1 MAANQPEA
9 PRGESAEARRH
20 ESAGAHSPGR
30 DPLPQRGVALALSG
44 GAARGMA
51 HIGVLKALERAGTP
65 PRLVAGTSYGAII
78 AALYALCGS
87 ALEVER
93 VTRTQD
99 VAEIWRQ
106 SLDFGLHR
114 GALINGRRLTE
125 WLDRKFFMGATFA
138 DTALPL
144 AVACTDLKSR
154 SLVTISNGSVAEAV
168 RASCAL
174 PGIFAPVRQGGRT
187 LIDGGFLE
195 PIPFRAL
202 AGAPGAVRLGV
213 QAGGDVRR
221 SKLVRSIRHFNVSR
235 PGRALRRRA
244 DATTGDGAR
253 SQLLRG
259 VSISLS
265 SYSRGV
271 RIPAGATL
279 LRVDPAIAWWDFHRS
294 PSAIAAGERA
304 AELLLTEGGL
314 LAAAT
319 SPEPGVGSGA

>member
-1 MAANQPEA
+1 MAASYPEA
-9 PRGESAEARRH
+9 PRQGSAKARGSAEARSRGPT
-20 ESAGAHSPGR
+20 S
-30 DPLPQRGVALALSG
+30 LPQRGVALALSG

-78 AALYALCGS
+78 AALYALSGN

-106 SLDFGLHR
+106 GLDFGLHR

-125 WLDRKFFMGATFA
+125 WLDRKFFMGAPFM

-154 SLVTISNGSVAEAV
+154 SLVTIRSGSVADAV

-174 PGIFAPVRQGGRT
+174 PGIFAPGQQEGRT

-202 AGAPGAVRLGV
+202 ASAPAAVHLGV
-213 QAGGDVRR
+213 QAGVDVRR
-221 SKLVRSIRHFNVSR
+221 SKIVRTIRRFNVSR
-235 PGRALRRRA
+235 AGRALRRRA
-244 DATTGDGAR
+244 DAATGDGAL

-271 RIPAGATL
+271 RVPAGATL

-314 LAAAT
+314 LAAAM

>member
-1 MAANQPEA
+1 MAASYPEA
-9 PRGESAEARRH
+9 PQNGSAEARSRGH
-20 ESAGAHSPGR
+20 AA
-30 DPLPQRGVALALSG
+30 PLPPRGVALALSG

-78 AALYALCGS
+78 AALYALSGS

-93 VTRTQD
+93 ITRTQD

-106 SLDFGLHR
+106 GLDFGLHR

-138 DTALPL
+138 DAALPL

-154 SLVTISNGSVAEAV
+154 SLVTIRSGSVAEAV

-174 PGIFAPVRQGGRT
+174 PGIFAPVHREDRT

-195 PIPFRAL
+195 AIPFRAL
-202 AGAPGAVRLGV
+202 ASAPAAVHLGV
-213 QAGGDVRR
+213 QAGVDVRR
-221 SKLVRSIRHFNVSR
+221 SKLVRAIRRFNVSR

-244 DATTGDGAR
+244 DAAAGDGALSR
-253 SQLLRG
+253 LLRG

-271 RIPAGATL
+271 RVPAGATL
-279 LRVDPAIAWWDFHRS
+279 LRVDPAITWWDFHRS

-304 AELLLTEGGL
+304 AEHLLTEGGL
-314 LAAAT
+314 LAAAM